1 MKKAI
6 FWDMDGT
13 IADLYNVPNWL
24 DKLRAED
31 TSPYSEAEPLFS
43 LYDIWVRLE
52 TMRSLGAVVGVISWG
67 SKGAS
72 AEYNRDVRR
81 AKIDWLKDMNLFSSL
96 DEIHVVK
103 YGTPKH
109 FVVKKEKRGVLVDDN
124 AEVREAWER
133 AGGLAIDPMDGEL
146 MEHLDEII
154 REWMD

>member
-6 FWDMDGT
+6 FWDLDGT

-31 TSPYSEAEPLFS
+31 TSPYREAKPLFS

-52 TMRSLGAVVGVISWG
+52 AMRSLGAVVGVISWG

-72 AEYNRDVRR
+72 AEYNRNIRR
-81 AKIDWLKDMNLFSSL
+81 AKIDWLKDMNLFNSL

-109 FVVKKEKRGVLVDDN
+109 SVVRKEKRGVLVDDN
-124 AEVREAWER
+124 AEVREAWEH

-154 REWMD
+154 MEWMD

>member
-1 MKKAI
+1 MTKAI

-31 TSPYSEAEPLFS
+31 ASPYREAEPLFS

-67 SKGAS
+67 SKNAS

-81 AKIDWLKDMNLFSSL
+81 AKVDWLKDMNLFNSL

-109 FVVKKEKRGVLVDDN
+109 HVVKKEKRGVLVDDN
-124 AEVREAWER
+124 AEVREAWEC
-133 AGGLAIDPMDGEL
+133 AGGLAIDPMDGDL